1 MTDFQFFLSA
11 ENHPVS
17 AACRQ
22 RRIPAGRQV
31 ESPRHDWTYEDF
43 FTAIQS
49 FLSADACSVPRQCAT
64 QILGQSVSAD
74 QLKAI
79 SIYLVKHG
87 HFYHPCR
94 LALRLPDT
102 CLNLVLNVALSEDGR
117 NGMDQEFSLLQR
129 LRRQTRL
136 DAIPEVYAMGNGAG
150 VRGKSAPMFIGQ
162 WLDDY
167 CEFHWSEADVST
179 CREMMLWQADGMTRR
194 LDANQVASIYRQAAM
209 ILTAAYHPVTTRQ
222 IFPWYHAAGD
232 FVAKVAG
239 DGRIDVRLIT
249 VRGYKP
255 LASDGPPIES
265 AADLM
270 DALTVFM
277 LGMLMRMRLDR
288 CDGAG
293 PVVWSDAHVLRAAI
307 GGMLQGLHLSALLY
321 DLPPDLPHVAM
332 AMFNRLERQAV
343 VRLNRRVL
351 NTFHPESQMRAAAE
365 ARLEPHSRDVMTALG
380 AVSNELSAA

>member
-1 MTDFQFFLSA
+1 MFLA
-11 ENHPVS
+11 TENHPVS

-22 RRIPAGRQV
+22 HRIPAGRQA

-49 FLSADACSVPRQCAT
+49 FLSAAACRVPRQCAA
-64 QILGQSVSAD
+64 QILGQPVSAD

-94 LALRLPDT
+94 LALHLPDT
-102 CLNLVLNVALSEDGR
+102 CLNLVLNVALSADGR
-117 NGMDQEFSLLQR
+117 NGMGQEFSLLQR

-136 DAIPEVYAMGNGAG
+136 DAIPEVYAMGNGTG

-162 WLDDY
+162 WLEDY

-179 CREMMLWQADGMTRR
+179 CRQMMLWQADGTTRGV
-194 LDANQVASIYRQAAM
+194 DANQVNSVYRQAAM
-209 ILTAAYHPVTTRQ
+209 ILTAAYHPLTTRQ

-239 DGRIDVRLIT
+239 DGRMDVCLIT

-255 LASDGPPIES
+255 LAPDGPPIES

-270 DALTVFM
+270 DALTVFV
-277 LGMLMRMRLDR
+277 LGMSMRMRLDR
-288 CDGAG
+288 CDGTG
-293 PVVWSDAHVLRAAI
+293 PVLWADAHVLRAAI
-307 GGMLQGLHLSALLY
+307 AGMLQGLQLSALLY

-332 AMFNRLERQAV
+332 AMFKRLERQTVA
-343 VRLNRRVL
+343 RLNQCVL
-351 NTFHPESQMRAAAE
+351 NTFHPESQMRAVAE
-365 ARLEPHSRDVMTALG
+365 AHLEPHSREIMSALA
-380 AVSNELSAA
+380 AVSNELSAG